1 MAAVTATKR
10 LRLRRF
16 TLEDAAFALELVNDP
31 AWLRFIGDRGVRTID
46 DARGYIGK
54 VTAMYERY
62 GFGSWVVELKA
73 DGSPIGTCG
82 LIKRDTLPEVDLGIA
97 FLPQYRGQGFAYEA
111 AAATL
116 ACGRDQFGLKR
127 ILAIVSPDNVSSI
140 RLLVKLGMKLEQV
153 IRLPEAEADV
163 NLMAMEL

>member
-1 MAAVTATKR
+1 MAVVIETKR
-10 LRLRRF
+10 LSLRRF
-16 TLEDAAFALELVNDP
+16 TIEDAAFALELVNDP

-62 GFGSWVVELKA
+62 GFGSWVVELKT
-73 DGSPIGTCG
+73 DGSLIGTCG
-82 LIKRDTLPEVDLGIA
+82 IIKRDTLPEVDLGLA

-140 RLLVKLGMKLEQV
+140 RLLVKLGMKQERL
-153 IRLPEAEADV
+153 IRMPGADADV

>member
-1 MAAVTATKR
+1 MAVVIETKR

-16 TLEDAAFALELVNDP
+16 TPADAAFALELVNDP
-31 AWLRFIGDRGVRTID
+31 AWLRFIGDRGVRTLD

-54 VTAMYERY
+54 ITAMYEKH
-62 GFGSWVVELKA
+62 GFGSWLVELKA

-82 LIKRDTLPEVDLGIA
+82 IIQRDTLPEVDLGLA
-97 FLPQYRGQGFAYEA
+97 FLPQYRGQGYAYEA

-116 ACGRDQFGLKR
+116 AYGRSQFGLKR
-127 ILAIVSPDNVSSI
+127 ILAIVSPDNISSI
-140 RLLVKLGMKLEQV
+140 GLLVKLGMKPERA
-153 IRLPEAEADV
+153 IRRPGAETDV